1 MIRPSRPSP
10 AIRTFLSLACI
21 GLGLLLAAAPSLAAE
36 GTVHYQKESLP
47 EYEKQLA
54 GGQIQAAS
62 FNKKVRSIHL
72 TLNDGRHVL
81 VKYAA
86 GQEPTYVAQLR
97 AKGIAV
103 TFLQPAQAAKKA
115 KKPVK
120 HKLRYIA
127 GGILVAVVIVVGA
140 VLLIDRKRKL
150 STERPPPSAG
160 DAQQ

>member
-10 AIRTFLSLACI
+10 AIKTYLSLACI
-21 GLGLLLAAAPSLAAE
+21 GLGLLLAAPSLGAE
-36 GTVHYQKESLP
+36 STVHYQRESLQ
-47 EYEKQLA
+47 EYERQLA
-54 GGQIQAAS
+54 GGQILTAS

-72 TLNDGRHVL
+72 TLKDGRHVL

-86 GQEPTYVAQLR
+86 GHEPTYLAQLQ
-97 AKGIAV
+97 AKGISV

-127 GGILVAVVIVVGA
+127 GGILVVVVIVVGA
-140 VLLIDRKRKL
+140 VLLIDRKRKR
-150 STERPPPSAG
+150 STE
-160 DAQQ
+160 

>member
-1 MIRPSRPSP
+1 MIRPTRPSP
-10 AIRTFLSLACI
+10 AIKTFLSLAAMS
-21 GLGLLLAAAPSLAAE
+21 LGLLLAAAPSLAAE
-36 GTVHYQKESLP
+36 TTVHYQKESLQ

-72 TLNDGRHVL
+72 TLKDGRHVL
-81 VKYAA
+81 VKYGA
-86 GQEPTYVAQLR
+86 GQEPTYVAQLQ
-97 AKGIAV
+97 AKGVPV
-103 TFLQPAQAAKKA
+103 TILATAQAAKEA

-140 VLLIDRKRKL
+140 VLLIDRKRKR
-150 STERPPPSAG
+150 SME
-160 DAQQ
+160 